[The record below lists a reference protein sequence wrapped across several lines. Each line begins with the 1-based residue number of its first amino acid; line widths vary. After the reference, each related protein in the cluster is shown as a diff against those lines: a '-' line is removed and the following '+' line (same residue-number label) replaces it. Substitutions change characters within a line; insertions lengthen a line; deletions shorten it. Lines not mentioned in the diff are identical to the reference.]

1 MKHATT
7 RELFDCWDALRGDEI
22 APSRDALSPD
32 PIRHLL
38 GDMFLL
44 SAQHDETFPIRVA
57 GTRLCALAGRDIK
70 GQDFLGLW
78 DEESR
83 HELFDLLTV
92 ATEENI
98 ATVAGANLRQ
108 GDPSRQ
114 SSHPPRYLELLLLP
128 FLADPA
134 AAHPSVAG
142 SLVPLT
148 AAAPGPSV
156 SLSDLTL
163 TSWRHLGYRRQ
174 TIRQRTIR
182 KLAIARG
189 FMVYEGSGRDI

>member
-32 PIRHLL
+32 PIRHLI

-44 SAQHDETFPIRVA
+44 SAERNETFPIRVA

-108 GDPSRQ
+108 GAPLQ
-114 SSHPPRYLELLLLP
+114 QASHAPRYLELLLLP

-148 AAAPGPSV
+148 AAAPGAPI

>member
-1 MKHATT
+1 MKHTTT
-7 RELFDCWDALRGDEI
+7 RELFDCWDALRGPEI

-78 DEESR
+78 DAQSR
-83 HELFDLLTV
+83 HELLDLLTI
-92 ATEENI
+92 ATEENV
-98 ATVAGANLRQ
+98 ATVAGVNLQQ
-108 GDPSRQ
+108 GRHLQ
-114 SSHPPRYLELLLLP
+114 QGSHAPRYLELLLLP
-128 FLADPA
+128 FVADAA
-134 AAHPSVAG
+134 AAHPSVTGA
-142 SLVPLT
+142 LVPLT
-148 AAAPGPSV
+148 AAASGELPS
-156 SLSDLTL
+156 LHDLTL
-163 TSWRHLGYRRQ
+163 TSWRHLGYRRP
-174 TIRQRTIR
+174 TIRQRTIQ